1 MDRVVRQQ
9 IARDLCHRLA
19 TRDGERLIV
28 AGMIE
33 SATLPNEFEPL
44 ALLVISAPPRPCQS
58 FLVQGISVT
67 ITTITPDEL
76 TAVVRTPDV
85 RWPQWLGWLAR
96 LQPLVGDDSR
106 VQAWLAQAHALP
118 ERDFYRSIAPHMP
131 QLAFGCYGALRAA
144 AARRQEREV
153 RWLVPT
159 LLTELHTAL
168 CLINR
173 RWPSHDHTDALVESF
188 HFALQPRDWPSL
200 VEALLATSD
209 LDEMVR
215 LAGTMM
221 GNYWQLLVR
230 CELTVEQHQTTATIP
245 L

>member
-33 SATLPNEFEPL
+33 SATLPNEFDPL
-44 ALLVISAPPRPCQS
+44 ALLVISTPPRLCQS
-58 FLVQGISVT
+58 FLVQGITVT
-67 ITTITPDEL
+67 VTTITPDEL

-96 LQPLVGDDSR
+96 LQVLVGDDSR
-106 VQAWLAQAHALP
+106 VQAWLAQARALP
-118 ERDFYRSIAPHMP
+118 ERDFYRRIAPHMP

-153 RWLVPT
+153 RWLVPI

-173 RWPSHDHTDALVESF
+173 RWSSHNHIDALVESY
-188 HFALQPRDWPSL
+188 HFALQPRDWPPL
-200 VEALLATSD
+200 VEALLAASD
-209 LDEMVR
+209 LDEIVR
-215 LAGTMM
+215 LAGTIM

-230 CELTVEQHQTTATIP
+230 CELTVEQHQTTATVP